1 MTEWVSSWG
10 SMDLRHLSIYL
21 VCDAQKVQRYVA
33 WDSKSH
39 CVTKDLTLQKPGQL
53 FLKHVFEG

>member
-1 MTEWVSSWG
+1 
-10 SMDLRHLSIYL
+10 MDLRHLSIYL